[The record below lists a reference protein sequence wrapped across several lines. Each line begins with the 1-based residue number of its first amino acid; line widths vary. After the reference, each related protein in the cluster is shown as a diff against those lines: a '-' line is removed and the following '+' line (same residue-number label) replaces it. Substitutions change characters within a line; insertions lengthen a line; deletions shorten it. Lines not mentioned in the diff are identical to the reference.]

1 MYPYAMCQQCD
12 WGNVDCSYA
21 NHPECWG
28 IEWSNHAQDPL
39 RCVPC
44 AHCEAG
50 CCRGAQGYEPEWVDL
65 ADAFSSTVTKLY
77 ADSTAKNLLKN
88 AIAAIPTKAL
98 QHRHRQQNTA
108 LSTAWQLLYETVY
121 EHVANY
127 AVRHLGQAI
136 AEKIRSHPPAQT
148 CPNVL
153 RPLNDAEAAGICN
166 VLLVTSKCAAGD
178 IVARKPGSKHYAF
191 LSMLEGVAAALGFCL
206 LVWDMASRLG
216 PCCRQKTSE
225 RGGCANLTAAELE
238 LEADAHAAMLKVF
251 EAVAEGSVR
260 SIRCWKHT
268 GGDAARFAC
277 WVTHYRYLFN
287 PMGYLL
293 DDPLYRLAR
302 AHHLIGWLA
311 AVFGEDRAWR
321 ADVYM
326 RALALLPEELRRI
339 YASPAEVEGAT
350 TEQWVEA
357 TDLWGPYL
365 LPGRYELTRE
375 DRVKGGSTNNAIA
388 KSDGGKSGKS
398 SNQLKGDGGRERG
411 PRSIKPEN
419 TVEHLHVECASCRCY
434 KLLPLQNREAWGD
447 NQVTLANAEHER
459 LDPTCPFLVARADK
473 PAAASKLQAT
483 IADVDKLNPNGYAKG
498 QLLISKV
505 VADAE

>member
-375 DRVKGGSTNNAIA
+375 DRVKGGRAGGHALDKCVRQDIRLPNGEIAIQRASGGAALPEVPVGAEIIAPAA
-388 KSDGGKSGKS
+388 KPTSF
-398 SNQLKGDGGRERG
+398 GGR
-411 PRSIKPEN
+411 
-419 TVEHLHVECASCRCY
+419 ASG
-434 KLLPLQNREAWGD
+434 QNC
-447 NQVTLANAEHER
+447 TLAEQ
-459 LDPTCPFLVARADK
+459 
-473 PAAASKLQAT
+473 S
-483 IADVDKLNPNGYAKG
+483 IADTMTLAMPPGFLAAFQKDIENRRLHAQKR
-498 QLLISKV
+498 
-505 VADAE
+505 